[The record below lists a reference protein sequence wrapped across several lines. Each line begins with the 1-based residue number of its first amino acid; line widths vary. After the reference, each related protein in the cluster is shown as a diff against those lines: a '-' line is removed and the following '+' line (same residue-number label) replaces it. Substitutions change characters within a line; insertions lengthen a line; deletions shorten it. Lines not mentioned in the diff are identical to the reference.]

1 MRIDRWDVQDV
12 AKRIVAIIGTY
23 RKGRTIDTAV
33 SEVLRGAEAR
43 GVQTQRIYLLDK
55 HIEFCT
61 NCRSCTQEGS
71 AGRRGTC
78 VQKDDMDEVLRAID
92 EADGIVL
99 GAPTNFFNVNA
110 LTRRFI
116 ERLVPYAYWPW
127 NAKAGPKYRAAK
139 PDKKAV
145 TVTSTACP
153 AFIAWF
159 AMPGARKALKIA
171 ARTLGARVLQSL
183 SFGTA
188 GQTPE
193 ATLGQKDR
201 RKAYGAGERLADVL
215 NQSA

>member
-1 MRIDRWDVQDV
+1 M

-23 RKGRTIDTAV
+23 RKGRTIDTAA

-43 GVQTQRIYLLDK
+43 GAETQRIYLLDK

-61 NCRSCTQEGS
+61 NCRSCTQEEN
-71 AGRRGTC
+71 AGRRGKC
-78 VQKDDMDEVLRAID
+78 VQKDDMDEVLQAID

-99 GAPTNFFNVNA
+99 AAPTNFFNVNA

-127 NAKAGPKYRAAK
+127 NARTGPKYRVPK

-145 TVTSTACP
+145 TITSTACP

-159 AMPGARKALKIA
+159 AMPGARKALGITAKTVGAKVVKSLCFGLA
-171 ARTLGARVLQSL
+171 A
-183 SFGTA
+183 
-188 GQTPE
+188 QTPE
-193 ATLGQKDR
+193 ATLSERDR
-201 RKAYGAGERLADVL
+201 NKAYRAGEQFADL
-215 NQSA
+215 LSRTA